1 MAWKA
6 GTVWFFV
13 RGWNVVYQIIRAAV
27 SWCAVSG
34 RPLQRPV
41 IYWNL
46 GFRYIIRQNQ
56 VQYSFQGLVQLL
68 LPKKCYH
75 YDNQILYAGFES
87 EIVLNSAACE
97 IEEGK
102 RADK

>member
-68 LPKKCYH
+68 LPKNATIMITKYFM
-75 YDNQILYAGFES
+75 QA
-87 EIVLNSAACE
+87 LNLKSF
-97 IEEGK
+97 
-102 RADK
+102 